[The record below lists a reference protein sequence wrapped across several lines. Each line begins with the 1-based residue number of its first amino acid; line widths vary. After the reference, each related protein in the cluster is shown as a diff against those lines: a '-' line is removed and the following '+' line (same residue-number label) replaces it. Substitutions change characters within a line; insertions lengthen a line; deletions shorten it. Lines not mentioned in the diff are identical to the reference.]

1 MTITTVSGK
10 LSNSRKVLG
19 LPASDYHHDLDIQS
33 CSLLKAML
41 ESPAHYDYQFTNP
54 RKKSKA
60 MDFGS
65 LVHTLV
71 LEPHKLPLEYAIYP
85 DKRDGRDSAF
95 KAFCKQHETKIVV
108 DEIELQEA
116 RFLTERILGRAIR
129 LRPGQPGRPFG
140 RYLEESEREVSIYY
154 DDPETGIQCRVR
166 FDALHPEAA
175 FDLKKSAE
183 VTLTP
188 WLRAGIRLHYDLQA
202 HMYSLAEMLFSD
214 RRKPLPFVFVAG
226 ELARPYSVS
235 VFTAGESFLREGA
248 IKYARAMGSIAACR
262 QVHHWPDQSEDAVLE
277 LEPWM
282 ANAADE
288 PGWRTHLAQQASGVA
303 VD

>member
-1 MTITTVSGK
+1 MPTSLIHPGK
-10 LSNSRKVLG
+10 LSNSRKILG
-19 LPASDYHHDLDIQS
+19 LAASEYHCDLEVQS

-41 ESPAHYDYQFTNP
+41 DSPAHYDYQFTNP
-54 RKKSKA
+54 PKKSKA

-85 DKRDGRDSAF
+85 GKRDGRDSAF
-95 KAFCKQHETKIVV
+95 KAFYSANATKIVV

-116 RFLTERILGRAIR
+116 RILADRITDRPIR
-129 LRPGQPGRPFG
+129 LRDGDPGRPFG
-140 RYLEESEREVSIYY
+140 RYLEESEREASIYF
-154 DDPETGIQCRVR
+154 DDPETGIPCRVR

-183 VTLTP
+183 VTRGA
-188 WLRAGIRLHYDLQA
+188 WLRAAVRLHYDLQA
-202 HMYSLAEMLFSD
+202 YMYSLAEMLFSD

-248 IKYARAMGSIAACR
+248 IKYARAMSAISACR
-262 QVHHWPDQSEDAVLE
+262 QVGHWPDQSEDAVLE

-282 ANAADE
+282 ANASDE
-288 PGWRTHLAQQASGVA
+288 PGWKTHLAQQASV
-303 VD
+303 